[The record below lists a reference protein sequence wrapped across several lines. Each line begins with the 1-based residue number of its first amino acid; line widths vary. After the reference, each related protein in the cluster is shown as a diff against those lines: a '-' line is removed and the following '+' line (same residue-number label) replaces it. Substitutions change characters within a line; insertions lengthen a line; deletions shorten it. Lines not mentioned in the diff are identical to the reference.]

1 MAAVTIT
8 GLDELREQLRNLP
21 AELTAEASNIVLAA
35 ANGAEADMRAEY
47 PPGTLRESL
56 AVTPKDTGGAFAAG
70 VTLKNTS
77 KVAFWW
83 DNGTEARHYFTAS
96 GVRHETGAMW
106 GRQPAPHTFVRNA
119 IKARRDVMYPQLI
132 RMLVQAGLVVSG
144 SIDE

>member
-1 MAAVTIT
+1 MASVTID
-8 GLDELREQLRNLP
+8 GLDELIAQLRDLP
-21 AELTAEASNIVLAA
+21 ADLTAEASNIVVGA
-35 ANGAEADMRAEY
+35 ANGAEADIRAEY

-56 AVTPKDTGGAFAAG
+56 SIVKRDTGGPFAAG

-96 GVRHETGAMW
+96 GARHDTGAMW
-106 GRQPAPHTFVRNA
+106 GRKPAPHTFVRNS
-119 IKARRDVMYPQLI
+119 IKARRLMYGQLAT
-132 RMLVQAGLVVSG
+132 MLVRNGLVVSG